1 MSHSKMDRSFPIK
14 PRAISDEELAKI
26 VAAALRRDF
35 GETAS
40 AIKRIGQLTSSNLR
54 AIKNWYEA
62 RNAPSSGHLLLLARS
77 SPSILKFILQQIGG
91 EDLWDAFQ
99 LLSHHA
105 LATVPEPENDG
116 FTDKTVSENVPIN
129 VPLKSFN
136 DRQRWFLILLKRKN
150 KACAEDITG
159 HFCVAIKTARR
170 DIEGLK
176 DAGKTRVLFSRG
188 SVSALSTRAS
198 RARPRGSGATPS
210 LEGGTISTIGML

>member
-1 MSHSKMDRSFPIK
+1 MSHSKMDRSFPVK

-77 SPSILKFILQQIGG
+77 SPSILKFILEQIGG

-99 LLSHHA
+99 LLSHHDQTLVA
-105 LATVPEPENDG
+105 EPKEEDFEEI
-116 FTDKTVSENVPIN
+116 FTDKNVPIN

-150 KACAEDITG
+150 KACAEDIAE
-159 HFCVAIKTARR
+159 HFDVTIKTARR

-176 DAGKTRVLFSRG
+176 GTGKIRFV
-188 SVSALSTRAS
+188 
-198 RARPRGSGATPS
+198 GAKRTGHYEILGQS
-210 LEGGTISTIGML
+210 L

>member
-1 MSHSKMDRSFPIK
+1 MSQSKKDRLFPIK
-14 PRAISDEELAKI
+14 LQAISDEELAKI
-26 VAAALRRDF
+26 VAAALRHDF

-40 AIKRIGQLTSSNLR
+40 AVKRIGQLTNANLR

-77 SPSILKFILQQIGG
+77 SPSILKFILEQIGG

-105 LATVPEPENDG
+105 LATVPEPENTVY
-116 FTDKTVSENVPIN
+116 TDKTVSENVPIN
-129 VPLKSFN
+129 VPLKSLN

-150 KACAEDITG
+150 KACAEDITE
-159 HFCVAIKTARR
+159 HFDVVIKTARR

-176 DAGKTRVLFSRG
+176 NAGKIRFI
-188 SVSALSTRAS
+188 
-198 RARPRGSGATPS
+198 GAKKTGWYECMQ
-210 LEGGTISTIGML
+210 L

>member
-77 SPSILKFILQQIGG
+77 SPSILKFILEQIGG

-99 LLSHHA
+99 LLSHHDQT
-105 LATVPEPENDG
+105 LVVEPKEEDFEDI
-116 FTDKTVSENVPIN
+116 FTDKNVPIN

-150 KACAEDITG
+150 KACAEDITE
-159 HFCVAIKTARR
+159 HFDVAIKTARR

-176 DAGKTRVLFSRG
+176 DAGKIRFMG
-188 SVSALSTRAS
+188 SKRTGRYEIMPL
-198 RARPRGSGATPS
+198 
-210 LEGGTISTIGML
+210 

>member
-77 SPSILKFILQQIGG
+77 SPSILKFVLQQIGG
-91 EDLWDAFQ
+91 EDLWDAFR
-99 LLSHHA
+99 LLSQHA
-105 LATVPEPENDG
+105 LASAPEPEIPVL
-116 FTDKTVSENVPIN
+116 TDKNDTKNVPIN
-129 VPLKSFN
+129 VPLKSLN
-136 DRQRWFLILLKRKN
+136 DRQRWFLMLLKRKN
-150 KACAEDITG
+150 KACAEDITE
-159 HFCVAIKTARR
+159 HFDVAIKTARR

-176 DAGKTRVLFSRG
+176 DAGKIRFMG
-188 SVSALSTRAS
+188 SKRTGRY
-198 RARPRGSGATPS
+198 
-210 LEGGTISTIGML
+210 EIMQF